1 VKRRELLATVGA
13 GMAGLSGCSGLLG
26 GDGLPEETLTP
37 VDVPPTATETATATP
52 AIVRPVERRDEDCDV
67 ASGQYDPD
75 RPRLSDLPE
84 PSERF
89 RSLTCP
95 SFSWGAETVCQ
106 HTADLSREPVVLVS
120 ERDTAFVPAD
130 GDDGDSLSFALANRR
145 DGQVRLQPSVWSLV
159 RPSETPADWTLV
171 ASGEPGC
178 TRTLADEEYHRW
190 RVGIDTTVLAPTV
203 DATAVQVGLD
213 PGVYLFV
220 VPVMRP
226 GDDGVVCVAPFQVI
240 AGDPPTATVGMPP
253 GGSTHARNMSEDG

>member
-1 VKRRELLATVGA
+1 MKRRDLLATVGA
-13 GMAGLSGCSGLLG
+13 GIAGLSGCSGILG

-52 AIVRPVERRDEDCDV
+52 AITRPVERREDDCDV

-75 RPRLSDLPE
+75 RPPLSDLPE

-130 GDDGDSLSFALANRR
+130 GDGDSLSFALANRQR
-145 DGQVRLQPSVWSLV
+145 EPVRIQPSAWSLV
-159 RPSETPADWTLV
+159 RPSETPADWTVV

-178 TRTLADEEYHRW
+178 ARSLHDGQYHRW
-190 RVGIDTTVLAPTV
+190 RVGIDTTVLAPAV
-203 DATAVQVGLD
+203 NATAVQASLN

-226 GDDGVVCVAPFQVI
+226 DEDGVVCVAPFQVI
-240 AGDPPTATVGMPP
+240 AGDPSTATVGRPP
-253 GGSTHARNMSEDG
+253 DGSTRYGNVSEEG